1 MRKAAHVKS
10 RSTITYRVA
19 MGLAVLHLLAVLV
32 FVVYLHQSNEGQA
45 ILLWT
50 LWKPVDFPISL
61 LVPRGLDVLPSTGDW
76 AGSLRPALPYLVH
89 GVLGTLWWFCVPF
102 LIAWLFEKITGTGK
116 KRPG

>member
-1 MRKAAHVKS
+1 
-10 RSTITYRVA
+10 

-61 LVPRGLDVLPSTGDW
+61 LVPWGLDVLPSTGDW

-102 LIAWLFEKITGTGK
+102 LIAWLFGKITGTGK